1 MNKILKVIFIISV
14 YIFILLTIFEYSSL
28 NINYF
33 KMKFE
38 ENNTSEITQK
48 DSEELI
54 EISMEI
60 IDYLK
65 GNRDNLIIEDKDGLV
80 FEGRELKHMEDVRAL
95 FDKGYKIKNILL
107 FTALVLAVIL
117 KYIYKNKILKLL
129 FKGGI
134 IFSGILIVV
143 GLIIIFNFNKA
154 FIIFHEILFSND
166 LWILNP
172 EEDLLIQMLPSN
184 FFSDLGLLIVKRYI
198 ITTVVIT
205 ADYLINE
212 KRINKK
218 NEEVKL

>member
-117 KYIYKNKILKLL
+117 KNIYKNKILKLL

-205 ADYLINE
+205 AVYLINE

>member
-205 ADYLINE
+205 AVYLINE

>member
-1 MNKILKVIFIISV
+1 
-14 YIFILLTIFEYSSL
+14 
-28 NINYF
+28 
-33 KMKFE
+33 
-38 ENNTSEITQK
+38 
-48 DSEELI
+48 
-54 EISMEI
+54 MEI

-205 ADYLINE
+205 AVYLINE